1 MQDFEKLGV
10 FYLGRE
16 YDIAKRKGPTTCCST
31 TRRI

>member
-16 YDIAKRKGPTTCCST
+16 TDASGKSP
-31 TRRI
+31 RRSGSLRFA